1 MAYAS
6 PGAPVRTPR
15 GNEAEAFAQ
24 VTRAMKIAQAGG
36 PSAHPKLVQA
46 LHQNGRLWT
55 LLAASVADPANAL
68 PKQLRAQIFY
78 LAEFTGKHT
87 AEVLRG
93 KADATEL
100 IDLNSIMMKA
110 LRERD
115 ATDASKKVGAV

>member
-15 GNEAEAFAQ
+15 GNEAEAFAR
-24 VTRAMKIAQAGG
+24 VTRALKIAHAGG
-36 PSAHPKLVQA
+36 KMAHPKLVQA
-46 LHQNGRLWT
+46 LHDNRRLWT

-68 PKQLRAQIFY
+68 PKQVRAQIFY
-78 LAEFTGKHT
+78 LSEFTAKHT

-93 KADATEL
+93 KANVAEL

-110 LRERD
+110 LREKD
-115 ATDASKKVGAV
+115 ATDAAKAGAA